1 MALKPDVNLG
11 RMAMFKIVN
20 IPVIAHD
27 IYSIHLHLVSFLSA
41 MFHHF
46 RGRDPPYPLFD
57 LFPWTF

>member
-11 RMAMFKIVN
+11 RMAIFKIVN
-20 IPVIAHD
+20 IPVIADD

-46 RGRDPPYPLFD
+46 RGREPTYPLFD
-57 LFPWTF
+57 LFPWTL